1 MKTYYVY
8 ILTNVG
14 KNVLYIGVTNDLTR
28 RLREHRTNH
37 DSINAFTYKYNCY
50 YLVYYEEF
58 NNIDQAVEREKQ
70 LKGLKRFKKEDLIN
84 KFNPGWIFLNN
95 DV

>member
-1 MKTYYVY
+1 
-8 ILTNVG
+8 
-14 KNVLYIGVTNDLTR
+14 
-28 RLREHRTNH
+28 
-37 DSINAFTYKYNCY
+37 
-50 YLVYYEEF
+50 LVYYEEF